1 MPLSLKHTRIHS
13 MWRVLNHPA
22 VSALGSLSGC
32 ICVVLAGYHESHR
45 MTIFTLQSACVC
57 LRWWEVGSLHIGPL
71 QKCTANLKLCCAWE
85 DSKHDQ
91 NQREKTKGI
100 TDLYT
105 ASLPKPWLQAH
116 SSFVKE
122 ELEQKKEKK
131 KTMAFFS
138 KPLKN
143 KTQWQGRMMARKYH
157 SNLHVEQNSGK
168 TRLSGSHHTPLLK
181 L

>member
-91 NQREKTKGI
+91 IQREKTEGI

-122 ELEQKKEKK
+122 ELEKKRKEKNHGIFL
-131 KTMAFFS
+131 KTNSLS
-138 KPLKN
+138 KIKLN
-143 KTQWQGRMMARKYH
+143 GRDA
-157 SNLHVEQNSGK
+157 
-168 TRLSGSHHTPLLK
+168 
-181 L
+181 